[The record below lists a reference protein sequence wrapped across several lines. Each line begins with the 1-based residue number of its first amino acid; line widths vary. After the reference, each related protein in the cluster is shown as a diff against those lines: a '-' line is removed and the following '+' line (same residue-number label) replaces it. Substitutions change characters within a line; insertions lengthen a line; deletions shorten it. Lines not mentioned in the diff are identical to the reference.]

1 MKWDVLLCFKHL
13 KQTDLKTITDLE
25 SDSEGLRN
33 EYVLTDPST
42 QISAAYATIIIVSHR
57 YQGTV
62 IVPGETLFPFPCP
75 PAPCGPYLLF
85 RLIVISSPFLLF
97 PLWHM
102 TQHLLGW
109 FPNFMAPEDFLLLH

>member
-13 KQTDLKTITDLE
+13 KQIDLKTVTYLQT
-25 SDSEGLRN
+25 DSEGLRN
-33 EYVLTDPST
+33 EYVLTDPSMQSSVT
-42 QISAAYATIIIVSHR
+42 YATIISVSHR

-62 IVPGETLFPFPCP
+62 IVTGERLFPFPCP
-75 PAPCGPYLLF
+75 SIPCGPYLLF
-85 RLIVISSPFLLF
+85 YLIVITSLFLLF
-97 PLWHM
+97 LLWHM